1 MAALYGVLF
10 LAECKDCMNRRS
22 ADPQKTQC
30 PYQSHFFQTFLT
42 FLILVVIFIGGYG
55 LYRHYPG
62 DTFAI
67 GSYILISGMLATLLG
82 LILLFVCR
90 NELSYVDHCCG
101 CSNQGQGGAY
111 GGDAGGVY

>member
-10 LAECKDCMNRRS
+10 LAECKD
-22 ADPQKTQC
+22 
-30 PYQSHFFQTFLT
+30 

-55 LYRHYPG
+55 LY
-62 DTFAI
+62 
-67 GSYILISGMLATLLG
+67 SGMLATLLG